1 MRVQG
6 ARQVVLVDWASEPPL
21 RTVIER
27 VLGENNRTE
36 GDVPEVTVVRVEGEN
51 DWVLTRAYNLG
62 VRHAMFDYVF
72 KVDCDYV
79 VGERAIVRHPLT
91 EDAGDVFFTGYYMN
105 ARDANEMH
113 LNGALVVSQRRFWAV
128 GGYDERVQSYGYDDE
143 DLYKRLLHAGMKRLN
158 VSYDQVR
165 HIEHADK
172 SRAQEGVKFPR
183 VQIDMNSLLLEKI
196 DRPWEKSDRASEYE
210 RVPGRADTVRA
221 VYVPPTLESLVEKG
235 VRDELWKLSVA
246 RRLRDEYR
254 IPWGVISSMEVGEA
268 EKLLENMNRRKVR
281 AEYDEVRHTGLA
293 VRFVLVHV
301 QNGLGNRLRVLA
313 SGLSFADRTGRE
325 PIIVWEKDVHF
336 RGFYSDIFNATQTK
350 FAVLDTFQPKWPLAP
365 HAEFDEAWKDIEFY
379 NYLIKED
386 VGNEIVDDEKKNIYF
401 KSSAIMNSRVTTWES
416 ENEQLRNL
424 KVHGY
429 ITGMAT
435 RISNAGNF
443 KNVGGVHI
451 RNRSLEDDI
460 IGVKDNHGLY
470 DKDDAAEI
478 EKWRATTKYTSFV
491 DEMKA
496 LLKNGT
502 VDKFFVA
509 TDAVDVLGTM
519 EGLFPE
525 GKILFITRDCDD
537 RGGRCEQFA
546 MADLLVLS
554 RTKVLLGST
563 WSSFTEAAM
572 RLGGPKALM
581 AGKLRIVLLP
591 FAGLQTVFT
600 R

>member
-1 MRVQG
+1 MLESVVGGSNGSG
-6 ARQVVLVDWASEPPL
+6 A
-21 RTVIER
+21 
-27 VLGENNRTE
+27 
-36 GDVPEVTVVRVEGEN
+36 DVPEVTVVRVEGES

-79 VGERAIVRHPLT
+79 VEEGAIIRHALA
-91 EDAGDVFFTGYYMN
+91 EKAGDVFFTGYYMN

-113 LNGALVVSQRRFWAV
+113 LNGAMVVSRRRFWAV

-158 VSYDQVR
+158 VSYDEVR

-172 SRAQEGVKFPR
+172 SRAQEGIKFPR

-196 DRPWEKSDRASEYE
+196 DRPWGNSDRASEYE
-210 RVPGRADTVRA
+210 RVPGGADTVRA
-221 VYVPPTLESLVEKG
+221 VYVPPTLESLVEKEDK
-235 VRDELWKLSVA
+235 DELWKLSVA

-254 IPWGVISSMEVGEA
+254 IPWVVISSMKVGEA
-268 EKLLENMNRRKVR
+268 EKVLENMNIKKVR

-336 RGFYSDIFNATQTK
+336 RGFYSDIFNASQTK
-350 FAVLDTFQPKWPLAP
+350 FGVIDSFEPKWPLEP
-365 HAEFDEAWKDIEFY
+365 RGEFDDAWKDIEFY
-379 NYLIKED
+379 NYLIKEE
-386 VGNEIVDDEKKNIYF
+386 VGKEIVDDEKKNIYF

-429 ITGMAT
+429 IKGMAS
-435 RISNAGNF
+435 RVSNAGNF

-451 RNRSLEDDI
+451 RNRSLSNDI

-470 DKDDAAEI
+470 DAEDAAEI
-478 EKWRATTKYTSFV
+478 EKWRATTKYTGFV
-491 DEMKA
+491 DEMKGF
-496 LLKNGT
+496 LKNGT
-502 VDKFFVA
+502 ADKFFVA
-509 TDAVDVLGTM
+509 TDTVDVLKTM

-525 GKILFITRDCDD
+525 GKILYITRDCDD
-537 RGGRCEQFA
+537 RSGRCEQFA

-554 RTKVLLGST
+554 RTEILLGST

-581 AGKLRIVLLP
+581 AGELWILSFSLSARRAFLPANLRRVRS
-591 FAGLQTVFT
+591 FSCHV
-600 R
+600 RE